1 MWRSSRTLKIPAR
14 GGVLKRVH
22 TTAIALLPIAML
34 TVIAVPARAQA
45 PGERTAYASVSCDH
59 ACLSGFANGYIAAL
73 AKRDAKSL
81 KQAAKVRFTE
91 NNVEM
96 PFGTTGLWATV
107 TGVAPDGLV
116 AADTQ
121 TGQAAWIGYA
131 EENGKPVYFGLRLA
145 VRDGLLTEAETIVV
159 RNAGLPLPFGDVT
172 KIVHDPAFNEI
183 LPVERRRSR
192 ERLRAVADSYFNT
205 VELNDGI
212 VFAPFSE
219 GCARLENGIL
229 TTASTGSTG
238 SAGNIATGCE
248 NQFKLGMYRIN
259 KRIRE
264 RRYPL
269 IDVERGVVVATGFF
283 DHANEFDR
291 YKLTNGREMRTAL
304 KWPNSISLVEAF
316 KVDDGRIH
324 RIETVFTYVP
334 YFMPSPFYDTH
345 PPTPAPA
352 AEDAAAAGE
361 RCDRE
366 CLLALVDRFMEAM
379 VKARPQDLPWA
390 SHVRFT
396 ENSVAQQVGEGIWG
410 SIRGKSDSALRV
422 ADPQLGT
429 VTWYGLISDH
439 DAWAWFGLR
448 LKVKGQRI
456 SEVEVHAARERNPGP
471 WGDPKQFAI
480 DPALLTE
487 LPSGERTPRRRML
500 ALVDGYQSTV
510 QQNDGK
516 LATSFDAACSR
527 RENGVTVTAGETG
540 SAGIVKS
547 PGTYATGC
555 EAQLKLGLYRPVDAV
570 RGRRVLAVDE
580 ARGLVV
586 TSSFA
591 DFGYARTNYA
601 LADGR
606 NVETSDR
613 HPMAR
618 ELFEVYRIRGGRIA
632 SIDAVS
638 VFQPFLM
645 SSPWGR

>member
-1 MWRSSRTLKIPAR
+1 M
-14 GGVLKRVH
+14 LKRQRVRPL
-22 TTAIALLPIAML
+22 TVFSAALLMAACL
-34 TVIAVPARAQA
+34 PANAQA
-45 PGERTAYASVSCDH
+45 PGERSAWNAVSCDY
-59 ACLSGFANGYIAAL
+59 ACLTGFANGYMAAL
-73 AKRDAKSL
+73 AKRDASAL

-121 TGQAAWIGYA
+121 AGQAAWIGYA
-131 EENGKPVYFGLRLA
+131 QENGKPVYFGLRLA
-145 VRDGLLTEAETIVV
+145 VRDGELIEAETVVV
-159 RNAGLPLPFGDVT
+159 RNTGLPLPFGDVS
-172 KIVHDPAFNEI
+172 KVVHDPAFNEI
-183 LPVERRRSR
+183 LPPERRRSR

-229 TTASTGSTG
+229 TTAAIPGQAG
-238 SAGNIATGCE
+238 SAANIALGCE
-248 NQFKLGMYRIN
+248 AQFHLGIYRIN

-291 YKLTNGREMRTAL
+291 YKLTDGREMRTAL

-324 RIETVFTYVP
+324 RIEAVFNYVP

-345 PPTPAPA
+345 PVAPPPLPADPVA
-352 AEDAAAAGE
+352 SRE
-361 RCDRE
+361 RCDQA
-366 CLLALVDRFMEAM
+366 CLLELADRFMDAM

-390 SHVRFT
+390 PHVRFT
-396 ENSVAQQVGEGIWG
+396 ENSVPQQIGEGIWG
-410 SIRGKSDSALRV
+410 SIRGKSETALRV
-422 ADPQLGT
+422 ADPELGT
-429 VTWYGLISDH
+429 VTWHGLISDH
-439 DAWAWFGLR
+439 DAWAWYGLR
-448 LKVKGQRI
+448 LKVQGRNI
-456 SEVEVHAARERNPGP
+456 AEVEVSAARERNPGP
-471 WGDPKQFAI
+471 FGDPKLFAL
-480 DPALLTE
+480 DPALSVD
-487 LPSGERTPRRRML
+487 LPAAERSSRRRML
-500 ALVDGYQSTV
+500 ALVGDYQDSV
-510 QQNDGK
+510 QRNDGRI
-516 LATSFDAACSR
+516 LTRLQPDCVR
-527 RENGVTVTAGETG
+527 RENGVNVTAGEIG
-540 SAGIVKS
+540 SAGIVKA
-547 PGTYATGC
+547 PGTFATGC
-555 EAQLKLGLYRPVDAV
+555 EAQLKLGLYHPVDAV

-591 DFGYARTNYA
+591 DFGFARTGYT
-601 LADGR
+601 LTDGR
-606 NVETSDR
+606 SVETSER

-618 ELFEVYRIRGGRIA
+618 ELFEVYRIQGGRIA

-638 VFQPFLM
+638 VAQPYRM
-645 SSPWGR
+645 ASPFER